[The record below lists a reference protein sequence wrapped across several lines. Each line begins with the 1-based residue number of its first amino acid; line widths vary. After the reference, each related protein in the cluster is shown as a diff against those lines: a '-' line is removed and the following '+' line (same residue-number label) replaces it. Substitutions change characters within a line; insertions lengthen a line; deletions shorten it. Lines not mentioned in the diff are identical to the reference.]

1 MTYMKLTEPLE
12 IYISKPNRRGCITQ
26 PQPPVGLK
34 VEAAMASAEI
44 NAELVWT
51 LRTSSFPPGMHDCDP
66 RSHYLIEG
74 VSKCIISRQEAQ
86 AKFIRYHEITRW
98 SLHWWLQTE
107 LESGGS
113 GSHNCHFQNGETV
126 CCHLTKRLSDNS
138 TIFAA
143 EATAITLALNH
154 YRHMGPVHHV
164 IVVYFDSVSC
174 LQVIN
179 AKDTEKPLFA
189 ISWNSSGYWVTK
201 AYVFISAGYQAL
213 WHEENERVNQWG

>member
-1 MTYMKLTEPLE
+1 M
-12 IYISKPNRRGCITQ
+12 
-26 PQPPVGLK
+26 
-34 VEAAMASAEI
+34 
-44 NAELVWT
+44 
-51 LRTSSFPPGMHDCDP
+51 
-66 RSHYLIEG
+66 
-74 VSKCIISRQEAQ
+74 
-86 AKFIRYHEITRW
+86 
-98 SLHWWLQTE
+98 
-107 LESGGS
+107 
-113 GSHNCHFQNGETV
+113 NCHFQNGETV
-126 CCHLTKRLSDNS
+126 CCHLTKRLSDNT

-174 LQVIN
+174 LQVIE

-213 WHEENERVNQWG
+213 WHEENERVNQWGWGLGWEGWYLIIWLWIGPTKATKSNWPYQGLQTTCHHCGKILNIVEFLRFLFFYLVWMVRLFYAIPHLNHPWTNAVFRLQLASKPGQYNRAWLIDSEIKSGYERHLVV